1 MNAEQL
7 SRTTR
12 LRVVSLSIGAGIL
25 ILGLKYIAYLISGS
39 TALLSDAIESV
50 VNVVAAV
57 FALGAVIFAEK
68 PADREH
74 PYGHGKIEHF
84 SAAFEGGLIAL
95 AAVMIW
101 WEAIAALHAQLSGT
115 FHMKEL
121 GKGLIVNVIA
131 GSMNGLLGLFLIH
144 MGKKHRSRAIEAD
157 GHHVLSDFWT
167 TLGIGAALLLVKFTG
182 LLWLDPIM
190 AMVVGTLLAVTGFKL
205 VRSSSQA
212 LLDMEDPVLLTRLIE
227 IINRV
232 RPADVIAIH
241 ELRTLRAG
249 RYTHVDIH
257 MVIPEFYTINRGHD
271 LADEFG
277 KRVISEAALEG
288 ELHTH
293 VDPCQ
298 RAWCRQCGVEP
309 CPVRREAHTEPG
321 PITVES
327 ATGAGAI

>member
-1 MNAEQL
+1 MNMDHL
-7 SRTTR
+7 SRKTR

-25 ILGLKYIAYLISGS
+25 ILGLKYLAYLISGS

-101 WEAIAALHAQLSGT
+101 WEAISALHAQLSGT

-182 LLWLDPIM
+182 ILWLDPIM

-277 KRVISEAALEG
+277 KRVIAEATLEG

-309 CPVRREAHTEPG
+309 CPVRLEAHTEGG

>member
-7 SRTTR
+7 SRKTR
-12 LRVVSLSIGAGIL
+12 LRVVSISIGAGL
-25 ILGLKYIAYLISGS
+25 CILGLKYIAYLISGS

-101 WEAIAALHAQLSGT
+101 WEAISALHAQFSGT

-131 GSMNGLLGLFLIH
+131 GSMNGLLGFFLLH

-182 LLWLDPIM
+182 ILWLDPLM
-190 AMVVGTLLAVTGFKL
+190 AMVMGSLLAFTGFKL

-212 LLDMEDPVLLTRLIE
+212 LLDMEDPILLKQLIE
-227 IINRV
+227 VINRV

-241 ELRTLRAG
+241 ELRTLRSG

-271 LADEFG
+271 LADDFG
-277 KRVISEAALEG
+277 KRVIAEANLEG

-309 CPVRREAHTEPG
+309 CAVRQEAHAEEG

>member
-7 SRTTR
+7 SRNTR
-12 LRVVSLSIGAGIL
+12 LRVVSISIGAGL
-25 ILGLKYIAYLISGS
+25 CILGLKYVAYLISGS

-101 WEAIAALHAQLSGT
+101 WEAISALHAQLSGT

-121 GKGLIVNVIA
+121 GKGLIINVIA
-131 GSMNGLLGLFLIH
+131 GSMNGLLGLFLLH

-182 LLWLDPIM
+182 ILWLDPVM
-190 AMVVGTLLAVTGFKL
+190 AMVVGTLLAITGFKL

-212 LLDMEDPVLLTRLIE
+212 LLDMEDPILLKQLIE
-227 IINRV
+227 VINRV

-271 LADEFG
+271 LADDFG
-277 KRVISEAALEG
+277 KRVIAEANLEG

-309 CPVRREAHTEPG
+309 CAVRQEAHTEEG